1 MYSLQCRRERVCR
14 RPRRFQEVE
23 TDLAGLEV
31 DVWVADG
38 SCEGDSGRGEGIGG
52 RNEDVEVPETGWEG
66 SISRGAGGK
75 IVTAAVVGGGGR
87 NTFVSCA
94 GETLHNGFPVQYF
107 RL

>member
-1 MYSLQCRRERVCR
+1 MYSLQCRCERVRR

-23 TDLAGLEV
+23 ADLAGLEV

-52 RNEDVEVPETGWEG
+52 RDEDVEVPETGWEG

-75 IVTAAVVGGGGR
+75 SVMAAVGR
-87 NTFVSCA
+87 GAVTFVSCA
-94 GETLHNGFPVQYF
+94 RETLHNGFPVQYF